1 MVNNWSVPS
10 FLNLVCILIFFRF
23 STFCRR
29 KNHCILFISS
39 PEVEKYFNVIFSLF
53 LTMGFLN
60 WRLFNAGL
68 TGLYCLNG
76 TGTATSPGLVPWP
89 RSSGLVRLGILIK
102 KDSQR
107 LHNSSEDSNHLKH
120 YSQSFPTPYPTPST
134 LKVLVHGDLGI
145 TPSQGLLHD

>member
-1 MVNNWSVPS
+1 MVNNWSVPL
-10 FLNLVCILIFFRF
+10 FLNLVCILNLYHRSHISQFV
-23 STFCRR
+23 
-29 KNHCILFISS
+29 KFISS

-107 LHNSSEDSNHLKH
+107 LHNSSEDLNHLKH

-134 LKVLVHGDLGI
+134 LKVHGDLGI
-145 TPSQGLLHD
+145 TPSQGFLHD